1 MVLMDCPP
9 DLLDVR
15 PFLKI
20 AKWLRQCG
28 FTAPLIVAAD
38 EDAGLVLMED
48 LGDGLFSRIL
58 SSDTEVADETELY
71 AAAVDVLVGLQALDQ
86 LPDLPAYDDEKM
98 LEEASRFTR
107 WYASTL
113 SDRAKDAYLEIWRSL
128 EGPAALVYVDFHADN
143 LLWLPGREG
152 LSRVGLL
159 DFQDARL
166 GPPAYDLV
174 SLLEDA
180 RRDVSPELA
189 EFMIERYLKARPTLD
204 EEGFRAAY
212 AVLGA
217 HRHCKVLGMIANWAR
232 TGKPHY
238 LALQDRVRTHLQRD
252 LTHPS
257 LAALAAWFDDHIALN
272 IAS

>member
-1 MVLMDCPP
+1 MTERNVTIEKFLQVNGQGRALRKKLAGDASGRRYERLIGGLMPMVLMDCPP

-128 EGPAALVYVDFHADN
+128 LPLTREGPAALVYVDFHADN
-143 LLWLPGREG
+143 LLWLPFQGRAFG
-152 LSRVGLL
+152 LSGCTPRSTGLRPGFAVGGCTSG
-159 DFQDARL
+159 R
-166 GPPAYDLV
+166 
-174 SLLEDA
+174 
-180 RRDVSPELA
+180 
-189 EFMIERYLKARPTLD
+189 
-204 EEGFRAAY
+204 
-212 AVLGA
+212 
-217 HRHCKVLGMIANWAR
+217 IA
-232 TGKPHY
+232 
-238 LALQDRVRTHLQRD
+238 
-252 LTHPS
+252 
-257 LAALAAWFDDHIALN
+257 
-272 IAS
+272 